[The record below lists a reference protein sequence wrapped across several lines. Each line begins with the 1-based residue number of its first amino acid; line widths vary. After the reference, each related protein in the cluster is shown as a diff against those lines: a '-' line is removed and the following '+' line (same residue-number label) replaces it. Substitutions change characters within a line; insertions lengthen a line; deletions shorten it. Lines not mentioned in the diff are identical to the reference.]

1 MLISLLVPCYNE
13 EESLPILYKA
23 LYDVMQE
30 CSKYSF
36 ELILVNDGSKDKTI
50 AVMKDLA
57 SKDDRVRYIS
67 FSRNFGKEA
76 AMFAGLSAAKGDWI
90 GILDADMQDPP
101 SLLPQMFDLLEK
113 DECDVVATRRVS
125 RKGEPPIR
133 SFFARRFYRL
143 INRFTDVEIVD
154 GARDFRVMTRP
165 VVDAI
170 LSLSERQRFS
180 KGIFAWVGFR
190 TKWLEYEN
198 VERVA
203 GETKWSFWKLFLY
216 AIEGIVSFTTAP
228 LRIAT
233 FTGFFLSFASFCY
246 LLYYFIYAI
255 IVRIWKERPGYPS
268 LLSFILFIGGMILL
282 ALGIIGEYL
291 AKAYLEIKQR
301 PLYVVAEDNKKDED
315 AGKVRDKCE
324 DKAETK
330 VEDKA
335 KADGKDA
342 ARDENKEPAEK

>member
-1 MLISLLVPCYNE
+1 MLISLMVPCYNE
-13 EESLPILYKA
+13 EEALPFLYEA
-23 LYDVMQE
+23 LCKVMDE
-30 CSKYSF
+30 CSQYDY
-36 ELILVNDGSKDKTI
+36 ELILVNDGSKDKTL
-50 AVMKDLA
+50 AVMKDMA
-57 SKDDRVRYIS
+57 EKDARIHYIS

-76 AMFAGLSAAKGDWI
+76 AMYAGLAAAKGDWV
-90 GILDADMQDPP
+90 GLLDADMQDPP
-101 SLLPQMFDLLEK
+101 SLLPEMFASLESGET
-113 DECDVVATRRVS
+113 DIVATRRVS

-143 INRFTDVEIVD
+143 INRHTDVEIVD

-170 LSLSERQRFS
+170 LSLNERQRFS

-228 LRIAT
+228 LKIAT
-233 FTGFFLSFASFCY
+233 YVGLFTSFGAFCY
-246 LLYYFIYAI
+246 LLYYFIHAI
-255 IVRIWKERPGYPS
+255 VNQIWDKVAGYPS
-268 LLSFILFIGGMILL
+268 LLSFMLFLGGMILM

-291 AKAYLEIKQR
+291 AKTYLEVKNR
-301 PLYVVAEDNKKDED
+301 PLYVIAEENKKDE
-315 AGKVRDKCE
+315 K
-324 DKAETK
+324 
-330 VEDKA
+330 
-335 KADGKDA
+335 
-342 ARDENKEPAEK
+342 